1 MNKLGHILFIITL
14 TLCSIGVSQELSPIQ
29 NFSPSAYG
37 SESQNWAIT
46 QSVDKTIYVANNN
59 GLLEFNGASWTLYA
73 SPNESIIRSVKAIGS
88 RIYTGSYKE
97 FGYWQ
102 KGALGTLEYTSLSA
116 VINDKLLQD
125 EEFWGILELGE
136 FVVFQSHNRIYVL
149 NIEDHSVN
157 IIDSDSFLPKIFR
170 VGQTIYFQK
179 MGQGIFKIENGRD
192 ELVHDLTPI
201 RDDEIINIFQEE
213 GNLLVLT
220 KQNGFYTIQN
230 SSIEK
235 WEIEASELLSEISL
249 YSGIKLKGGGFAL
262 GTISHGLFLID
273 GKGKI
278 IEQINQV
285 KSLQNNTVL
294 SLYEDIDDN
303 IWLGLDVGISY
314 INSGSPFRIYSD
326 SKGLLGSVYASAL
339 KEGNLYLGTNHGLF
353 YKKVNEESDFKF
365 IEGTQGQVWSLEV
378 IAGNLFCS
386 HHTGT
391 YVVENDKVKRISDV
405 QGTWKVGEIIDHP
418 NLLLQGNYDGLYV
431 LEKFNDTWQLRNKI
445 EGFEHSARYFEV
457 FKKGIF
463 VNHEYKGV
471 FKLQLDETFSRL
483 KTLEID
489 TLIKGSNSGI
499 VKYRG
504 DLLYAY
510 KKGVFKYDWNQNKFT
525 KDTFLSNL
533 YTEEEYVSGKMVL
546 DQSNGH
552 LWTFSNSNIGFVP
565 AGGLG
570 STPSIRQ
577 IPLTEDMRNGI
588 IGYESATAL
597 NKDTYIF
604 GARSGYFTINIH
616 NFQDSE
622 FNVNIATIKKA
633 GKNRSETEKSLLNKN
648 LDGDFHNTENS
659 LEFSYYVPTY
669 NKYIKPQYQY
679 MMEGIY
685 PNWSD
690 WTRDSSVAFENL
702 PPGEYNFKVRAKIGE
717 EISNN
722 IASYSFKIAR
732 PWYGSNL
739 FLIIY
744 LIVVILGSIAIHNA
758 YRRHYHKRQQKLI
771 EKNQRE
777 MALAKAKNDKEI
789 IKLKNQQLK
798 EEFKSK
804 SNELAASTM
813 SIIKKNELLTRVKE
827 QLAASMENKESVKSI
842 IGIIDKNLKQNDD
855 WELFKEAF
863 NNADRKFLKKLKNAH
878 PNLSPNDIRL
888 CAYLRLNLSSKEIA
902 PMFNISPRSVEIK
915 RYRLRKKMNLSHD
928 DNLVDYILKL

>member
-1 MNKLGHILFIITL
+1 
-14 TLCSIGVSQELSPIQ
+14 
-29 NFSPSAYG
+29 
-37 SESQNWAIT
+37 
-46 QSVDKTIYVANNN
+46 
-59 GLLEFNGASWTLYA
+59 
-73 SPNESIIRSVKAIGS
+73 
-88 RIYTGSYKE
+88 
-97 FGYWQ
+97 
-102 KGALGTLEYTSLSA
+102 
-116 VINDKLLQD
+116 
-125 EEFWGILELGE
+125 
-136 FVVFQSHNRIYVL
+136 
-149 NIEDHSVN
+149 
-157 IIDSDSFLPKIFR
+157 
-170 VGQTIYFQK
+170 
-179 MGQGIFKIENGRD
+179 
-192 ELVHDLTPI
+192 
-201 RDDEIINIFQEE
+201 
-213 GNLLVLT
+213 
-220 KQNGFYTIQN
+220 
-230 SSIEK
+230 
-235 WEIEASELLSEISL
+235 
-249 YSGIKLKGGGFAL
+249 
-262 GTISHGLFLID
+262 
-273 GKGKI
+273 
-278 IEQINQV
+278 
-285 KSLQNNTVL
+285 
-294 SLYEDIDDN
+294 
-303 IWLGLDVGISY
+303 
-314 INSGSPFRIYSD
+314 
-326 SKGLLGSVYASAL
+326 
-339 KEGNLYLGTNHGLF
+339 
-353 YKKVNEESDFKF
+353 
-365 IEGTQGQVWSLEV
+365 
-378 IAGNLFCS
+378 
-386 HHTGT
+386 
-391 YVVENDKVKRISDV
+391 
-405 QGTWKVGEIIDHP
+405 
-418 NLLLQGNYDGLYV
+418 
-431 LEKFNDTWQLRNKI
+431 
-445 EGFEHSARYFEV
+445 
-457 FKKGIF
+457 
-463 VNHEYKGV
+463 
-471 FKLQLDETFSRL
+471 
-483 KTLEID
+483 
-489 TLIKGSNSGI
+489 
-499 VKYRG
+499 
-504 DLLYAY
+504 
-510 KKGVFKYDWNQNKFT
+510 
-525 KDTFLSNL
+525 
-533 YTEEEYVSGKMVL
+533 
-546 DQSNGH
+546 
-552 LWTFSNSNIGFVP
+552 
-565 AGGLG
+565 
-570 STPSIRQ
+570 
-577 IPLTEDMRNGI
+577 MRNGI